1 MISRFLLGIVLVV
14 VMLAAGPTTY
24 LVLASKTSKVAAPPQ
39 KPTASTPR
47 PQAYTLP
54 GTIYIAQQGA
64 LYSLSVGRF
73 HQLTPEAG
81 WTMPALVPD
90 GTHLLAI
97 KTNGRYSDVY
107 VLSRFGSVT
116 KRVTNNAAP
125 PRNRDTGANHWA
137 FYPRLSPDGKTLW
150 FAYDQPK
157 YGYNVIMSVWAMPLS
172 GTIKQ
177 GKLWTSANDYSGG
190 DVQPI
195 PVKTGMI
202 YTKYGYGPDTKLVG
216 QLWFTNRARAAGK
229 PLTSAGE
236 DCRSPAVSP
245 SGTQIA
251 MICTYEKQVSYLER
265 QHLRGAQGDHLQ
277 PVGRAAHLGA
287 GWVGHR
293 VPRARRSGGAVPA
306 LVSAQGC
313 LRAHTDGF
321 TEPRCIARRV
331 AEPGRACQADPGDNE
346 QRVRRDVASG
356 LGLANPS
363 PLGGS
368 TRLQGPPRSRIL
380 RGVKSRGWGRSA
392 ARPSRDHRLGVRLV
406 PLRGRDVVLGDHLG
420 KDL

>member
-1 MISRFLLGIVLVV
+1 
-14 VMLAAGPTTY
+14 
-24 LVLASKTSKVAAPPQ
+24 
-39 KPTASTPR
+39 
-47 PQAYTLP
+47 
-54 GTIYIAQQGA
+54 
-64 LYSLSVGRF
+64 SLSVGRF
-73 HQLTPEAG
+73 HQLTPEPG
-81 WTMPALVPD
+81 WTMSALVPD
-90 GTHLLAI
+90 GTSLLAI

-107 VLSRFGSVT
+107 VLNRFGSVT

-202 YTKYGYGPDTKLVG
+202 STESGYGSDT
-216 QLWFTNRARAAGK
+216 N
-229 PLTSAGE
+229 
-236 DCRSPAVSP
+236 
-245 SGTQIA
+245 
-251 MICTYEKQVSYLER
+251 
-265 QHLRGAQGDHLQ
+265 
-277 PVGRAAHLGA
+277 PVGRL
-287 GWVGHR
+287 GHR
-293 VPRARRSGGAVPA
+293 VPRAGRSGGAVPA
-306 LVSAQGC
+306 LVAAQGC

-331 AEPGRACQADPGDNE
+331 AEPRRACQADPGDDE
-346 QRVRRDVASG
+346 QRVRRDLASG
-356 LGLANPS
+356 LGLANSS

-368 TRLQGPPRSRIL
+368 T
-380 RGVKSRGWGRSA
+380 
-392 ARPSRDHRLGVRLV
+392 
-406 PLRGRDVVLGDHLG
+406 
-420 KDL
+420 